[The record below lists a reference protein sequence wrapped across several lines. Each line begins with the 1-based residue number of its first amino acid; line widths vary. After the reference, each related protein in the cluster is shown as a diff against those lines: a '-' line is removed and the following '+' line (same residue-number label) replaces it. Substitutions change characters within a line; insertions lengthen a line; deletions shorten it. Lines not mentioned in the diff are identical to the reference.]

1 MHFGES
7 SLSSTPSRTR
17 TSPRQA
23 DAWSLPPPGDGYLH
37 VRINRNTLI
46 AVLVSLL
53 VHALLL
59 FFLPNL
65 LPLTPPARAPQQD
78 LVIRLDTVKLPPPAP
93 KPEPEVQTPPAPE
106 PEPAPKPKP
115 KPKPRPERKPQ
126 PKTPPVI
133 ATEQAQPEQLAA
145 PESEPEPVKEPAP
158 EPPASQPSAEAA
170 PTDMMSF
177 VNAARARRR
186 LAMDD
191 IARQNAEAV
200 ARERGPTAEE
210 RRDAIIKRNLQ
221 TEGTNGLFQ
230 ILGMNDRSARF
241 SFRGW
246 TDNYSSAKRQI
257 IEVRAEPGVDIQ
269 RAVVR
274 RMISLIREY
283 YKGDF
288 NWDSHRLG
296 RVVILSA
303 RLEDNAGLEDFLI
316 EEFFGAQGMAFER

>member
-1 MHFGES
+1 M
-7 SLSSTPSRTR
+7 SSTSPWTK

-37 VRINRNTLI
+37 VRINRNTSI
-46 AVLVSLL
+46 AVLISLL
-53 VHALLL
+53 LHALLL

-78 LVIRLDTVKLPPPAP
+78 LVVRLHTVEQPPPAP
-93 KPEPEVQTPPAPE
+93 TPEPEIQAPE
-106 PEPAPKPKP
+106 PKPAPKPKP
-115 KPKPRPERKPQ
+115 KPKPQPERQ
-126 PKTPPVI
+126 SRPKAPPVI
-133 ATEQAQPEQLAA
+133 ATDEAQPGQLAA
-145 PESEPEPVKEPAP
+145 PEPEPEPEKEPQP
-158 EPPASQPSAEAA
+158 EPTPAPQASTPAPAA
-170 PTDMMSF
+170 PTDMMSY
-177 VNAARARRR
+177 VNAARARRQQT
-186 LAMDD
+186 MDT

-221 TEGTNGLFQ
+221 TDGTNGVFQ
-230 ILGMNDRSARF
+230 ILGMDDRNARF

-246 TDNYSSAKRQI
+246 TDNYSNAKRQV
-257 IEVRAEPGVDIQ
+257 IEVRADPGVDIQ

-303 RLEDNAGLEDFLI
+303 RLEDNAGLEDFMI
-316 EEFFGAQGMAFER
+316 EEFFGPQGMAFER

>member
-1 MHFGES
+1 MS
-7 SLSSTPSRTR
+7 SKPSSTR

-37 VRINRNTLI
+37 IRINRNTLI
-46 AVLVSLL
+46 ALLVSLL
-53 VHALLL
+53 LHALLL
-59 FFLPNL
+59 FFAPNL
-65 LPLTPPARAPQQD
+65 MPLTPPARAPQQD
-78 LVIRLDTVKLPPPAP
+78 LVVRLHSVERPPPTP
-93 KPEPEVQTPPAPE
+93 PEPEVQAPPAPE
-106 PEPAPKPKP
+106 PVAQ
-115 KPKPRPERKPQ
+115 PKPRPKPPKPARKPR

-133 ATEQAQPEQLAA
+133 ATEQAQPEQLPA
-145 PESEPEPVKEPAP
+145 PKPEPEPESAP
-158 EPPASQPSAEAA
+158 EPTPVPEPPQVSAPPAEAA
-170 PTDMMSF
+170 PTDMMSY
-177 VNAARARRR
+177 VNAARAKRRSA
-186 LAMDD
+186 LDE
-191 IARQNAEAV
+191 IARLNAEAV

-221 TEGTNGLFQ
+221 TEGTNGVFQ
-230 ILGMNDRSARF
+230 IIGMDARNARF

-257 IEVRAEPGVDIQ
+257 IDVRANPGEDIE

-288 NWDSHRLG
+288 NWESHRLG

-316 EEFFGAQGMAFER
+316 EEFFGPQGMAFARER